1 MKAQI
6 EKFCS
11 IHNACPAGRQWA
23 VKNCQTMREA
33 WDKARPDWV
42 VWIATRHGVLTDKE
56 LRLFAVFCARE
67 ALALIPSP
75 DPRSV
80 EAVNVAERHVNGQAT
95 DAELSAAA
103 RASYAAARASYAAS
117 YAAYVA
123 AARAADA
130 ESKQAEYL
138 RTNCNPTLWEACE
151 R

>member
-11 IHNACPAGRQWA
+11 IHNACQDGREGA

-67 ALALIPSP
+67 ALALLPSP

-80 EAVNVAERHVNGQAT
+80 EAVNVAERHANGQAT

-103 RASYAAARASYAAS
+103 RFDELIEVAAVTDYDAAYAARTTAYFDAYATKN
-117 YAAYVA
+117 
-123 AARAADA
+123 RQAD
-130 ESKQAEYL
+130 YL
-138 RTNCNPTLWEACE
+138 RTNCNPTF
-151 R
+151 

>member
-1 MKAQI
+1 MKKQI
-6 EKFCS
+6 EEFCS
-11 IHNACPAGRQWA
+11 VHNACQDGREWA

-80 EAVNVAERHVNGQAT
+80 EAVNVAERHANGQAT
-95 DAELSAAA
+95 DAELAAAA
-103 RASYAAARASYAAS
+103 RARFLATDYAAAAITDYDAAYAARVT
-117 YAAYVA
+117 AAYA
-123 AARAADA
+123 TENRQAD
-130 ESKQAEYL
+130 YL
-138 RTNCNPTLWEACE
+138 RANCNPTF
-151 R
+151 